1 MLGLFVILYI
11 VITILIGAFA
21 SRFVNSSK
29 DYVLAGRRL
38 PLVLASSALFATWFG
53 SETLMGASSKFVD
66 GGILAVIEDPFG
78 AALCL
83 FLVGIFFAR
92 PLYRMNI
99 LTFGDLYKNRFGRKV
114 EFLSALFMIPS
125 YFGWIAAQLVA
136 MGIVIHSLFGFDMYV
151 GILSASVV
159 VLIYTYIGG
168 MWAISITDFL
178 QTILIIVGLLVLVWD
193 LQGKAGGFQ
202 TVIATAKPG
211 FFSFFPPIE
220 TEAIL
225 AYIAAWM
232 TIGLGSI
239 PQQDIFQRVMSS
251 KSEKVAVYSSFLG
264 GGMYLTVAFLPLL
277 AGYFARRVYPEIAAG
292 DNQMILPH
300 VVLVHSTLFI
310 QILFFGAL
318 LSAILSTASGAI
330 LAPAS
335 VLGENLIRPTLK
347 NPSEKLLLRVMRFS
361 VLVVTIVSTG
371 MALSETNIYQLVAD
385 SSSISL
391 VSLFVP
397 LVAALFWKEANASGA
412 VYAMFSGMIVWLGLK
427 FFGPQW
433 LPPTIPA
440 LGVSFL
446 GQYLGRYIKISL
458 FESEPELGGDSV
470 PSSGL

>member
-11 VITILIGAFA
+11 LVTISIGAIA
-21 SRFVNSSK
+21 SRFVKSSQ
-29 DYVLAGRRL
+29 DYILAGRRL

-83 FLVGIFFAR
+83 FLVGFFFAK

-136 MGIVIHSLFGFDMYV
+136 MGIVIHSLFGFDIYV
-151 GILSASVV
+151 GILSASLV
-159 VLIYTYIGG
+159 VLIYTYVGG

-178 QTILIIVGLLVLVWD
+178 QTILIIIGLAVLVWD
-193 LQGKAGGFQ
+193 LQDKAGGFG

-211 FFSFFPPIE
+211 FFSFFPALK
-220 TEAIL
+220 TEAVL

-239 PQQDIFQRVMSS
+239 PQQDIFQRVMAS

-277 AGYFARRVYPEIAAG
+277 AGYFAKKVYPDIAAG
-292 DNQMILPH
+292 DNQLILPN
-300 VVLVHSTLFI
+300 VVLIHSTLSI

-335 VLGENLIRPTLK
+335 VLGENLIRPLLK
-347 NPSEKLLLRVMRFS
+347 DPGEKLLLRIMRIS
-361 VLVVTIVSTG
+361 VLAVTFVSTL

-397 LVAALFWKEANASGA
+397 LLAALFWKKANASGV
-412 VYAMFSGMIVWLGLK
+412 VYAMFSGMITWLVLK
-427 FFGPQW
+427 YFGPDW
-433 LPPTIPA
+433 LPASIPA
-440 LGVSFL
+440 LCVSFL
-446 GQYLGRYIKISL
+446 GQFLGKFFPLSY
-458 FESEPELGGDSV
+458 FES
-470 PSSGL
+470 GLS

>member
-11 VITILIGAFA
+11 LITISIGAVA
-21 SRFVNSSK
+21 SRFVKSSQ
-29 DYVLAGRRL
+29 DYILAGRRL

-83 FLVGIFFAR
+83 FLVGLFFAK

-136 MGIVIHSLFGFDMYV
+136 MGIVIHSLFGFDIYV
-151 GILSASVV
+151 GILLASVV
-159 VLIYTYIGG
+159 VLIYTYVGG

-178 QTILIIVGLLVLVWD
+178 QTILIVLGLAVLVWD
-193 LQGKAGGFQ
+193 LQGKAGGFD
-202 TVIATAKPG
+202 TVISTAKPG
-211 FFSFFPPIE
+211 FFSFFPPLE
-220 TEAIL
+220 TKAIL
-225 AYIAAWM
+225 AYIAAWI

-239 PQQDIFQRVMSS
+239 PQQDIFQRVMAS

-277 AGYFARRVYPEIAAG
+277 AGYFARRVYPEIASG

-300 VVLVHSTLFI
+300 VVLAHSSLQI

-335 VLGENLIRPTLK
+335 VLGENIIRPILK
-347 NPSEKLLLRVMRFS
+347 NPEEETLLRIMRFC
-361 VLVVTIVSTG
+361 VLAVTFVSTL

-397 LVAALFWKEANASGA
+397 LVAALFWKKANATGA
-412 VYAMFSGMIVWLGLK
+412 IYAMFSGMIVWLVLR
-427 FFGPQW
+427 FFGPEW
-433 LPPTIPA
+433 LPASLPA
-440 LGVSFL
+440 LGVSIL
-446 GQYLGRYIKISL
+446 GQVLGRVLPIRK
-458 FESEPELGGDSV
+458 FEDV
-470 PSSGL
+470 